1 MRQHGC
7 GLRFGVVQ
15 QDNSLSGPVEP
26 IDQHLQFLLRRHGF
40 PITRPQIGT
49 EHGDAARL
57 QQLKRGRCGFE
68 TGKPEEWRGRC
79 AARDTVE
86 RHLNRGNTVVDFL
99 CCLVWRDPHQAA
111 VQPGMMPD
119 GVALGRD
126 PSHQAWMLGSRLADQ
141 EERRAHA
148 FMGQRRQHPLRGR
161 RPRAV
166 IECQYHLVIPE
177 RQRLRK
183 ALKPN
188 PRGGGGIDAKNPRG
202 TERSLAWT
210 VRRLRRHRP
219 CDQGNKGS
227 SRPLHELPG
236 ADFDFSALNE
246 VDDSVRDEILEEL
259 EPETVAEGVRELESD
274 DAVKLLAGLDE
285 EDQEE
290 ILEKLPPL
298 ERDALERSL
307 LYPENS
313 AGRRMQTEFIAVP
326 PDWTVGQAIDYMR
339 DTPEL
344 PDRFY
349 EIYAVDSAQHW
360 QGAISLDAL
369 LRAHRPVPL
378 ADLIDEDRRRVS
390 VMDDQGEV
398 ARLFGKYNLVAAPVV
413 DTTNRLVGVITID
426 DVVDVIEE
434 EADEDL
440 KALGGV
446 TSDEELSDN
455 VWTIAKGR
463 FNWLLVNLATA
474 FLASSVLG
482 LFEGQLEKMVAL
494 AVLAPIVASQGGN
507 AATQTMTVAVRA
519 LATRELGSNNA
530 FRVVMRE
537 GLVGLVNGLAF
548 AVITGIAA
556 VAWFKIPA
564 LGVVIGL
571 VMVCNLVAGALGGIL
586 IPMVLERVRA
596 DPAVASGTFVTTI
609 TDVVGFFSFL
619 GIATLW
625 FGLK

>member
-1 MRQHGC
+1 MADDVDVAHSADAPVLDRLPMRNEDGEIRPEFVEKIAHA
-7 GLRFGVVQ
+7 VQ
-15 QDNSLSGPVEP
+15 AS
-26 IDQHLQFLLRRHGF
+26 
-40 PITRPQIGT
+40 
-49 EHGDAARL
+49 DAAFLR
-57 QQLKRGRCGFE
+57 E
-68 TGKPEEWRGRC
+68 
-79 AARDTVE
+79 
-86 RHLNRGNTVVDFL
+86 VV
-99 CCLVWRDPHQAA
+99 A
-111 VQPGMMPD
+111 
-119 GVALGRD
+119 
-126 PSHQAWMLGSRLADQ
+126 
-141 EERRAHA
+141 E
-148 FMGQRRQHPLRGR
+148 
-161 RPRAV
+161 
-166 IECQYHLVIPE
+166 
-177 RQRLRK
+177 
-183 ALKPN
+183 
-188 PRGGGGIDAKNPRG
+188 
-202 TERSLAWT
+202 
-210 VRRLRRHRP
+210 
-219 CDQGNKGS
+219 
-227 SRPLHELPG
+227 LHEADLGDLIAALEPDDRVSLVELTG
-236 ADFDFSALNE
+236 TDFDFSALNE
-246 VDDSVRDEILEEL
+246 VDYSVREEILEEL

-274 DAVKLLAGLDE
+274 DAVELLEGLDE
-285 EDQEE
+285 KDQEE
-290 ILEKLPPL
+290 ILEKLPPS

-307 LYPENS
+307 EYPENS
-313 AGRRMQTEFIAVP
+313 AGRRMQTEFISVP
-326 PDWTVGQAIDYMR
+326 PDWTAGRVIDYMR
-339 DTPEL
+339 DTPNL

-349 EIYAVDSAQHW
+349 EIYAVDRAQHW

-369 LRAHRPVPL
+369 LRARRPVPL
-378 ADLIDEDRRRVS
+378 ADLIDADRRRVS
-390 VMDDQGEV
+390 VMDDQAEV

-413 DTTNRLVGVITID
+413 DTANRLVGVITID

-446 TSDEELSDN
+446 TSDEELSDS

-519 LATRELGSNNA
+519 LATRELGSSNA

-571 VMVCNLVAGALGGIL
+571 AIICNLVAGALGGIL

-625 FGLK
+625 FGLT